1 MQTRNISA
9 GFSVAENQVKLP
21 FSFPHFD
28 ESRQDEIEMQICSL
42 IVLKKKIQSKT
53 NTETASRNRW
63 SVKSYGNLSCCGV
76 KKIY

>member
-42 IVLKKKIQSKT
+42 IVLKKKKF
-53 NTETASRNRW
+53 
-63 SVKSYGNLSCCGV
+63 NLKRTLKLHHEIAGV
-76 KKIY
+76 